1 MYTYD
6 VSENGK
12 LNLVTTFTAEPGTGP
27 RHLVFHPNGQ
37 FAYLFGELDSTVRV
51 LSYNKETGAFEELQ
65 KISTLPEEFDGEN
78 GGQLSAFQMM
88 ASSFMLLTEDITRLL
103 YSQFLKMVPTF
114 KTSKS
119 SQQKGIFPAISH

>member
-78 GGQLSAFQMM
+78 GGAAIRISNDGKFLY
-88 ASSFMLLTEDITRLL
+88 ASNRGHNSIAVFAV
-103 YSQFLKMVPTF
+103 LKMVPTF

>member
-88 ASSFMLLTEDITRLL
+88 ASSFYASNRGHNSIAVFAVFEDGSHIQNKQIISTE
-103 YSQFLKMVPTF
+103 
-114 KTSKS
+114 
-119 SQQKGIFPAISH
+119 GIFPAISH

>member
-1 MYTYD
+1 M
-6 VSENGK
+6 SENGK

-88 ASSFMLLTEDITRLL
+88 ASSL
-103 YSQFLKMVPTF
+103 YASNRGHNSIAVFAVLKMVPTF

-119 SQQKGIFPAISH
+119 SQQKGFSPRFHY